1 MDIMGRIYIAAVSHL
16 LSIKAK
22 TFLQGREIY
31 LITANFSH
39 INPVIGNYLHNSLC
53 LDWFF
58 LGDRQHSLDC
68 CPHLAAFIWWNA
80 QIATNLIPVIP
91 NFFSAL

>member
-1 MDIMGRIYIAAVSHL
+1 
-16 LSIKAK
+16 
-22 TFLQGREIY
+22 
-31 LITANFSH
+31 
-39 INPVIGNYLHNSLC
+39 
-53 LDWFF
+53 
-58 LGDRQHSLDC
+58 LDC